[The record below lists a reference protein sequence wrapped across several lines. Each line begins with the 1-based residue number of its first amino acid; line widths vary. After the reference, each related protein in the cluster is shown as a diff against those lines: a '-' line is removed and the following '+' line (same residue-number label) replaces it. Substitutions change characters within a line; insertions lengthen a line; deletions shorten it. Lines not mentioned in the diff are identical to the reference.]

1 MYNTVNPNRIK
12 QINMSTSEFD
22 HCIKQNDEIILS
34 GDSVSIGV
42 VFRNLTGENFH
53 KKEKEYKQYKK
64 FVESQGFDLSRKFYM
79 YHNETLLKEGCFC
92 EKP

>member
-1 MYNTVNPNRIK
+1 MN
-12 QINMSTSEFD
+12 TSESD
-22 HCIKQNDEIILS
+22 HYIKQNGEIILS

-53 KKEKEYKQYKK
+53 KKEKEYIQYKK
-64 FVESQGFDLSRKFYM
+64 FVESQGFDLTRKFYM